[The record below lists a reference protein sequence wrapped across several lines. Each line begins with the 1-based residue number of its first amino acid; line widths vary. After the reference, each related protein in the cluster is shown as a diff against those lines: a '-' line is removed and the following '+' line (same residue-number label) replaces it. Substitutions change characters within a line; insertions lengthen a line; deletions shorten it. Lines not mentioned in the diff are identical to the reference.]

1 MKRLIY
7 PILILFLTTMA
18 CTIGSFGQQAPTKTV
33 EEPSAT
39 PLFKVPTDVP
49 VVQALPTDTAIPPE
63 PTTPPKPT
71 TPPNSNPTATAQI
84 QGGLNTGSDFFKEDF
99 KGNVDNWKQW
109 VPAGDPTKSYF
120 KLDLGR
126 LRFELPSTETYVYVQ
141 NTKFT
146 YQDVLAVTTFE
157 TVETD
162 GKNGVAILCRIS
174 DHGWYELRVSTMGD
188 RAGWI
193 QIYRYDPRLKALGEN
208 PYVNLLL
215 PTYKLESIPISAIKN
230 GFAVN
235 TIGLQCKGNNLSV
248 YANGQAMIHPRL
260 NVPIVVTD
268 NNLQEGTVG
277 VGVMSFSTGKSYVE
291 FIGVSTNQPQ

>member
-215 PTYKLESIPISAIKN
+215 PTYQLESIPISAIKN

-235 TIGLQCKGNNLSV
+235 TIGLQCKGNTLSV
-248 YANGQAMIHPRL
+248 YINGQAMIHPRL
-260 NVPIVVTD
+260 NVPIIVTD
-268 NNLQEGTVG
+268 NTLQEGTVG